1 MVYCKAES
9 VRKCIF
15 MKDLKEKFF
24 EHFGYEAQK
33 EYTVYGR
40 AELAGNH
47 TDHQHGLVIAATI
60 DMPMRAAA
68 SPNGTDVINIY
79 SEGHGQNSIKL
90 DVRHPLNREKGTS
103 AALIRGMAS
112 RYKESSGFDAYVT
125 SEVPK
130 GSGLSSSAA
139 FEVLIGRIIEDLF
152 DCRTDPTTLAMNAQY
167 AENVFFGKPCGLMD
181 QMACSYGGII
191 KIDFGNPVPLVERI
205 DYDFN
210 EKGYTLCIIDSHT
223 DHADLTDYYAEIPDE
238 ITKVSNYF
246 YKDNLSQVNKW
257 QFDRQLPQ
265 VREYAGDRATMRA
278 MHVFNENFRV
288 AQMAQ
293 MLKEDRIDDYLD
305 AVDRS
310 GDSSWMYLQNVIPSG
325 AIKHQGL
332 AFAILT
338 SKFYLAGK
346 GACRVMGGGFAGM
359 LQAYVPS
366 DILDK
371 FIVNVDRVLG
381 KGSVTPT
388 KITRYE

>member
-1 MVYCKAES
+1 MEDI
-9 VRKCIF
+9 RKSF
-15 MKDLKEKFF
+15 SKQ
-24 EHFGYEAQK
+24 FGCEADK

-47 TDHQHGLVIAATI
+47 TDHQKGLVIAATV
-60 DMPMRAAA
+60 DMPMKAAA
-68 SPNGTDVINIY
+68 RANGTDTINVF
-79 SEGHGQNSIKL
+79 SEGYGMTS
-90 DVRHPLNREKGTS
+90 VRLNVLHPLLKEKNTT

-112 RYKESSGFDAYVT
+112 RYKNASGFDAYVV
-125 SEVPK
+125 SEVPA

-152 DCRTDPTTLAMNAQY
+152 DCRTNPTDLAFNAQY

-181 QMACSYGGII
+181 QMACAYGGII
-191 KIDFGNPVPLVERI
+191 KIDFGNVTPIVERI
-205 DYDFN
+205 DYDFKA
-210 EKGYTLCIIDSHT
+210 KGYTLCIIDSHT
-223 DHADLTDYYAEIPDE
+223 DHADLTDYYAEIPAE
-238 ITKVSNYF
+238 MTKVSNYF
-246 YKDNLSQVNKW
+246 YKDNLSQVNKF

-288 AQMAQ
+288 AQMAD
-293 MLKEDRIDDYLD
+293 MLKEDRLDDYLD

-310 GDSSWMYLQNVIPSG
+310 GESSWMYLQNVVPAG
-325 AIKHQGL
+325 AIEHQGL

-359 LQAYVPS
+359 LQAYVPN
-366 DILDK
+366 DMLDR

-381 KGSVTPT
+381 QGSVMPT
-388 KITRYE
+388 RITKYE